1 MITKETCR
9 NLRSDMETALQ
20 AVAEKYGMDFNVGNM
35 RFTPSTVSIKV
46 EAAVLGENVENAL
59 QGEFNLYCRR
69 YGLSESDYGRQFVDH
84 QGHRHIILGIKPRS
98 KRYPILTR
106 DITRFG
112 TGSEPTTK
120 MQEHSVC
127 SYLG

>member
-9 NLRSDMETALQ
+9 NLRSDMENALQ
-20 AVAEKYGMDFNVGNM
+20 AVAEKYGMDFDIGNM
-35 RFTPSTVSIKV
+35 RFSPSTLTVKV
-46 EAAVLGENVENAL
+46 TAAVLGENVENVL
-59 QGEFNLYCRR
+59 QGEFNRFCRR
-69 YGLSESDYGRQFVDH
+69 YGLSESDYGREIIDF

-98 KRYPILTR
+98 RKYPILTR

-120 MQEHSVC
+120 MQEHSVR